1 MEKLNAEGKHQWDYY
16 KAQIDLVEFALWK
29 GYTINTQKTSRN
41 YVVLKKEGDVVVVYQ
56 NQNTGY
62 QGFFNPLDTKDN
74 GSILNFEYNRSKQN
88 WRAVF
93 AALDGFLNELNTGKG
108 IKRRNILLRPVV
120 PPEAQFDEEY
130 DFKFE
135 TLYDDS
141 YLSQRGI
148 ISETISAEC
157 FRGQVFDK
165 TFMYEG
171 VHYVNTAFPLRNQ
184 TGVVAAIVRNTQY
197 NKIERA
203 RGDACWVSNLAISD
217 AENVVMVITES
228 PIDALS
234 YHQLFMPAPSENRLY
249 VATAGNL
256 SETQPN
262 YIQYLIE
269 LYQPQQIILA
279 NDNDK
284 AGIFQNV
291 KLMGLLLHPTC
302 TYNLKATIQL
312 KGQKATFS
320 FRYEVQTPE
329 AHIPTLEIKAAQ
341 YFKTTKKFVAHRSDG
356 WVDVHLDATVT
367 HISELETFLMQEKQ
381 PLNWLKIHRPQTKD
395 FNEDLQLMAKRDPNY
410 SDMSF

>member
-29 GYTINTQKTSRN
+29 GYAINTQKTSRN
-41 YVVLKKEGDVVVVYQ
+41 YVVLKKEGDVIVVYQ

-62 QGFFNPLDTKDN
+62 QGFFNPLNTKDN
-74 GSILNFEYNRSKQN
+74 GSVLNFEYNRSNRN

-93 AALDGFLNELNTGKG
+93 GALDGFLNELSTGKR
-108 IKRRNILLRPVV
+108 IKRKNILRPVA
-120 PPEAQFDEEY
+120 PPEAQFDAEY

-135 TLYDDS
+135 SLYDYS

-148 ISETISAEC
+148 FWDTISAEC
-157 FRGQVFDK
+157 FRGQVLNK
-165 TFMYEG
+165 TFMYDG
-171 VHYVNTAFPLRNQ
+171 VQYVNTAFPLQNQ
-184 TGVVAAIVRNTQY
+184 TGVVAAIVRNTHY
-197 NKIERA
+197 NKVERA

-217 AENVVMVITES
+217 ANNVVMVITES

-234 YHQLFMPAPSENRLY
+234 YHQLFTPASSENRLY

-302 TYNLKATIQL
+302 SHNLKAAIQL
-312 KGQKATFS
+312 NGQKATFS
-320 FRYEVQTPE
+320 FRYEAQTPE
-329 AHIPTLEIKAAQ
+329 AYISTLEIKATQ
-341 YFKTTKKFVAHRSDG
+341 YFKTNKKFVAHRSDG
-356 WVDVHLDATVT
+356 WVDVHLEASLT
-367 HISELETFLMQEKQ
+367 HISELEIFLTQEKQ